1 MSVRQI
7 MKSRVIIASVPD
19 ARKAEAVR
27 RCIEGE
33 VTPLAPAS
41 ILQRHADATLYLDPA
56 SAGAAGCASM
66 IATDV
71 ISGQTV
77 HVRLADGRAALH
89 AASGPAPP
97 NLFVS
102 PGWVDIQVN
111 GFGGH
116 DFNSPRTR
124 PEDVIAATRLLRQ
137 EGVARFL
144 PTVITQ
150 SAGRIEHALRAIAA
164 ACAADAATRAAV
176 IGVHLEG
183 PYLSP
188 VDGARGAHPVE
199 HVRPPDWDEFARFQ
213 DAAGGMIRLVTLAPE
228 VPGAMPFIARLARD
242 GITVAL
248 GHTLAATDVIARAI
262 DAGATVSTHLGNGAP
277 GLLPRHPN
285 VIWDQLAEDR
295 LWASAI
301 FDGHHLP
308 ASVMRTFVRAKGV
321 DRLILTSDAI
331 ALARMPPGVYHG
343 QLGGTV
349 ELRPDGRLVLPGT
362 PYLAG
367 SASSLKDGVEN
378 AVRLAGCTL
387 AQACRMASLNPL
399 AALGLAAASD
409 DACTVFEWDAR
420 TCSAVVRAEN
430 SEF

>member
-1 MSVRQI
+1 
-7 MKSRVIIASVPD
+7 
-19 ARKAEAVR
+19 
-27 RCIEGE
+27 
-33 VTPLAPAS
+33 
-41 ILQRHADATLYLDPA
+41 
-56 SAGAAGCASM
+56 M

-71 ISGQTV
+71 ITGAA
-77 HVRLADGRAALH
+77 VRVPID
-89 AASGPAPP
+89 APDRP

-116 DFNSPRTR
+116 DFNAPGAR
-124 PEDVIAATRLLRQ
+124 PDDVIAATHLLRR

-150 SAGRIEHALRAIAA
+150 SAERIARSLRAIAA
-164 ACAADAATRAAV
+164 ACAEDAAVRAAV
-176 IGVHLEG
+176 LGVHLEG

-188 VDGARGAHPVE
+188 VDGARGAHPLA
-199 HVRPPDWDEFARFQ
+199 HIRPPDWDEFTQFQ
-213 DAAGGMIRLVTLAPE
+213 GAAGGRIRLVTLAPE
-228 VPGAMPFIARLARD
+228 VPGAIPFIARLVRE
-242 GITVAL
+242 GIVVAI
-248 GHTLAATDVIARAI
+248 GHTLADGDAIARAV
-262 DAGATVSTHLGNGAP
+262 DAGATLSTHLGNGAP
-277 GLLPRHPN
+277 ALLPRHPN

-308 ASVMRTFVRAKGV
+308 ASVMKVLVRAKGV
-321 DRLILTSDAI
+321 ERVVLTSDAA
-331 ALARMPPGVYHG
+331 ALARMPPGVYHD
-343 QLGGTV
+343 QLGGSV
-349 ELRPDGRLVLPGT
+349 ELRPDGRLVLLGT

-399 AALGLAAASD
+399 AVLGLAADSGPR
-409 DACTVFEWDAR
+409 TVFAWDAAMGAA
-420 TCSAVVRAEN
+420 TVHGVVGG
-430 SEF
+430 